1 MRRSGGI
8 VNVDEDEFV
17 FIFKKNENIIMF
29 RRIDRKTRKEVKE
42 RKEEISY
49 NFVGRLFGWMVG
61 S

>member
-1 MRRSGGI
+1 MRRSGRI

-49 NFVGRLFGWMVG
+49 NFVGRLFGWMV
-61 S
+61 